1 VSTTSTLSRDDR
13 TSLYFSIGIAG
24 FGAAV
29 TAISAVTRLVQVAP
43 GHDIPVTIRLEGESV
58 GLPLGPNGAVVPAQI
73 DTATVTVADPA
84 PATLFA
90 LWAQPI
96 WLAVCVIAGLVI
108 AAVFFAKI
116 ARGQIFS
123 GSASRLAGVAAMVVA
138 LGWGGTSLLTA
149 MVTNGTLAAMS
160 DHTYEA
166 ITFQASW
173 VPFLAILLLG
183 ALATALKIGERL
195 QRDTEGLV

>member
-1 VSTTSTLSRDDR
+1 MSTTSALGRDDR
-13 TSLYFSIGIAG
+13 TALYFSIAITG

-29 TAISAVTRLVQVAP
+29 TAISAVTRLMEVAP
-43 GHDIPVTIRLEGESV
+43 GHDIPVTVPLDGESV
-58 GLPLGPNGAVVPAQI
+58 GLPLGPNGAWVTAQI

-96 WLAVCVIAGLVI
+96 WLALCIIAGLAL

-116 ARGQIFS
+116 SRGQIFS
-123 GSASRLAGVAAMVVA
+123 GNASRLAVVAATVVA
-138 LGWGGTSLLTA
+138 LGWGGTSILTN
-149 MVTNGTLAAMS
+149 MVTNGALAAIS

-166 ITFQASW
+166 ITFRASW

-183 ALATALKIGERL
+183 ALASALKIGERL